1 MRVLLGCVN
10 SGVSLVGYDLGRRA
24 PFWYCP
30 GNVLRACGVC
40 AHRGALWVA
49 TDNVVQRLD
58 AGGVTLLPL
67 PGPHENLAHSV
78 KPLAF
83 AGGEALGVADTGN
96 SRVLVLGGMK
106 ALFSLSPLEGWLEAA
121 DGSEA
126 GGDADRVLPPDAI
139 HLNDFI
145 SWKDGLL
152 VSAFNYQPF
161 AGLKRDFP
169 SWQAEGLGVLFHLR
183 RHEGRTV
190 ARVAASGLDCP
201 HSLTLWEGAVYCCS
215 SARGMFFRYVEDGHG
230 NLREDARW
238 PVTESHFLRGALRV
252 EGGWLLGGSSRRHRE
267 DGGGM
272 CLFLLHDDGRVE
284 ELSLGGPGEI
294 YDILTWDGAL
304 MPGLCAML
312 ASRPLLDLPG
322 DFPPRCVLPRE
333 YAD

>member
-10 SGVSLVGYDLGRRA
+10 SSVSLVGYDLAKRV
-24 PFWYCP
+24 PFWYSP

-40 AHRGALWVA
+40 AHQDALWVA

-58 AGGVTLLPL
+58 AAGVTPLGL

-78 KPLAF
+78 KPLDF

-96 SRVLVLGGMK
+96 SRVIVLGGGK

-121 DGSEA
+121 GE
-126 GGDADRVLPPDAI
+126 GGDALRSLPPDAI

-145 SWKDGLL
+145 TWKDGLL

-169 SWQAEGLGVLFHLR
+169 SWQAEGLGCLFHLR
-183 RHEGRTV
+183 RHEGRTI

-201 HSLTLWEGAVYCCS
+201 HSLTQWEGAVYCCS
-215 SARGMFFRYVEDGHG
+215 SARGMFFRYVEDGCG
-230 NLREDARW
+230 TLREDARW
-238 PVTESHFLRGALRV
+238 AVTESHFLRGALRV
-252 EGGWLLGGSSRRHRE
+252 DGGWLLGGSSHRHQE

-272 CLFLLHDDGRVE
+272 CLFLLHDGGQVE
-284 ELSLGGPGEI
+284 ELPLGGPGEI
-294 YDILTWDGAL
+294 YDIIPWDHAL
-304 MPGLCAML
+304 MPGICAML
-312 ASRPLLDLPG
+312 ARRSLLDLPG
-322 DFPPRCVLPRE
+322 EFPPRCALPPE